1 MKITT
6 QFFSIYLTIY
16 IFFLDP
22 RKKSSIM
29 RYTNSEDKSTQ
40 TFHNLKKSIVKLQN
54 KVIVLETAMAD
65 VAKRLGSVERKTGL

>member
-6 QFFSIYLTIY
+6 QFFSIYLSNY
-16 IFFLDP
+16 IFCLDP

-29 RYTNSEDKSTQ
+29 RYTNSDDKNTQ

-54 KVIVLETAMAD
+54 EVIVLETAMAD